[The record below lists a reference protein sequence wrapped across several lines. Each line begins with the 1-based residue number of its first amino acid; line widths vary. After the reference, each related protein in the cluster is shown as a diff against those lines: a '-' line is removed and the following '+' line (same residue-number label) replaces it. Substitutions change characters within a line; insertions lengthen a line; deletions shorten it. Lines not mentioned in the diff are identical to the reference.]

1 MKPTFS
7 IIIPT
12 YNRANLLSE
21 TIRSVQNQTFEDWEC
36 IVVDDGS
43 TDNTKQVVEEII
55 KSDSR
60 IKYVFQ
66 ENAERSAAR
75 NNGFSNSLGEWIC
88 FLDSD
93 DLFDKH
99 HLGLLKKEIERFNIQ
114 AFFFTGSS
122 TLCDSKIEI
131 NNHETYTKQADYFIN
146 NSVIPA
152 RVCIHRNLLQFFK
165 FDPEI
170 VIVEDTVLWTYLH
183 FNFPTI
189 QLDLSSVIYRWH
201 EDNSVNISKNCF
213 LPRLRGLKRMFSDK
227 EIRAKISKMIRN
239 QAISNCY
246 YGIAKYHELKRNF
259 IKMIWWVFLS
269 LITDPRSPQ
278 TKAKIY
284 MVYAFYR

>member
-1 MKPTFS
+1 MFFS
-7 IIIPT
+7 IIIPA
-12 YNRANLLSE
+12 YNRADLISE
-21 TIRSVQNQTFEDWEC
+21 SIHSVQNQTFENWEC

-43 TDNTKQVVEEII
+43 KDNTKQVVEEII

-60 IKYVFQ
+60 VKYIYQ

-75 NNGFSNSLGEWIC
+75 NNGFSISIGEWIC

-93 DLFDKH
+93 DLFDTN
-99 HLGLLKKEIERFNIQ
+99 HLELLKKEIERYNIQ

-131 NNHETYTKQADYFIN
+131 NSHESYLQQPDYFIN

-152 RVCIHRNLLQFFK
+152 RVCIHRNLLEKYK

-170 VIVEDTVLWTYLH
+170 VIVEDTVLWTYLQ

-189 QLDLSSVIYRWH
+189 QLNLSSIIYRWH
-201 EDNSVNISKNCF
+201 DDNSVNISKNCF

-227 EIRAKISKMIRN
+227 EIRAKISKMSRN

-246 YGIAKYHELKRNF
+246 YGIAKYHEFKRNF
-259 IKMIWWVFLS
+259 IKMIYWILLS
-269 LITDPRSPQ
+269 LLTDPRSPQ

-284 MVYAFYR
+284 MIYAFYR

>member
-7 IIIPT
+7 IIIPS
-12 YNRANLLSE
+12 YNRANLLPE
-21 TIRSVQNQTFEDWEC
+21 TIRSVQNQTFGDWEC

-55 KSDSR
+55 NSDPR
-60 IKYVFQ
+60 IKYIFQ

-93 DLFDKH
+93 DLFANN
-99 HLGLLKKEIERFNIQ
+99 HLELLKKEIERFNIQ

-131 NNHETYTKQADYFIN
+131 NSHECYLQQPDYFIN

-152 RVCIHRNLLQFFK
+152 RVCIHRNLLEKYK

-189 QLDLSSVIYRWH
+189 QLNLSSIIYRWH
-201 EDNSVNISKNCF
+201 DDNSVNISKNCF
-213 LPRLRGLKRMFSDK
+213 LPRLRGLKKMFGDI
-227 EIRAKISKMIRN
+227 EIRTKISKTIRN

-246 YGIAKYHELKRNF
+246 YGIAKYYEFKRNF
-259 IKMIWWVFLS
+259 INMIWWVFLS
-269 LITDPRSPQ
+269 LLTDPRSPQ

>member
-1 MKPTFS
+1 MKPNFS

-12 YNRANLLSE
+12 YNRADLLLE
-21 TIRSVQNQTFEDWEC
+21 TIRSVQNQTFGDWEC

-43 TDNTKQVVEEII
+43 TDNTRLVVEEII
-55 KSDSR
+55 RSDSR
-60 IKYVFQ
+60 LKYIYQ
-66 ENAERSAAR
+66 QNTERSAAR
-75 NNGFSNSLGEWIC
+75 NNGYFHSIGEWIC

-93 DLFDKH
+93 DLFDSN
-99 HLGLLKKEIERFNIQ
+99 HLELLNLEIKSRNIQ

-131 NNHETYTKQADYFIN
+131 NRHETYVKQPDYFIN

-152 RVCIHRNLLQFFK
+152 RVCIHRNLLNSFN

-183 FNFPTI
+183 FNYPTI
-189 QLDLSSVIYRWH
+189 QLDLSTIIYRWH
-201 EDNSVNISKNCF
+201 DENSVNISKNCF
-213 LPRLRGLKRMFSDK
+213 LPRLRGLKKMFGDK
-227 EIRAKISKMIRN
+227 KIRTKIPRISRN

-246 YGIAKYHELKRNF
+246 YGIAKYHEFKKNF
-259 IKMIWWVFLS
+259 TKMIWWAFLS
-269 LITDPRSPQ
+269 ILSDPRSPQ

-284 MVYAFYR
+284 MLYAFYR

>member
-12 YNRANLLSE
+12 YNRANLLPE

-43 TDNTKQVVEEII
+43 TDNTKHVVEEII

-93 DLFDKH
+93 DLFANN
-99 HLGLLKKEIERFNIQ
+99 HLELLKKEIERFNIQ

-122 TLCDSKIEI
+122 TLSDSGIEI
-131 NNHETYTKQADYFIN
+131 NKHESYFNQPEYFIN

-152 RVCIHRNLLQFFK
+152 RVCIHQNLLRFFK

-201 EDNSVNISKNCF
+201 DDNSVNISKNCF

-246 YGIAKYHELKRNF
+246 YGIAKYHEFKRNF
-259 IKMIWWVFLS
+259 IKMSWWVFLS
-269 LITDPRSPQ
+269 LLKDPRSPQ
-278 TKAKIY
+278 TKSKIY
-284 MVYAFYR
+284 MIYAFYR